1 MMKQRHFLNKET
13 KDMPKVV
20 PKALVPKQSKLHV
33 LCSVMEK
40 VLIKSKNTQGCHSKK
55 FKNYNFIFS

>member
-1 MMKQRHFLNKET
+1 MMKQRYFWNKET

-33 LCSVMEK
+33 LCSVTEK
-40 VLIKSKNTQGCHSKK
+40 ALIKSKDTPDCRCRRYKT
-55 FKNYNFIFS
+55 